1 MAQLY
6 SIYVVYRDGR
16 TLLQKD
22 FQIENMEPDLVT
34 GFLSAVSMFLSDLV
48 GRISED
54 GQKLRTLEREDGRLR
69 IIDREDVKILL
80 EYGKNIYVAVFSTDD
95 LPAIRDRMR
104 TLINIMERQHGELF
118 ENWLGDLSHFRE
130 IAPQI
135 DLLFRPFAVAERYV
149 PIRVHIVPKSQTP
162 EELHALLDGVTD
174 HVHVVPGTDMA
185 RELGNH
191 RAANVVLLGTLSAFL
206 DVPVDTWLAVI
217 ESRVPPK
224 YVALNRQAFERGRQA
239 AAG

>member
-1 MAQLY
+1 MAHLY
-6 SIYVVYRDGR
+6 SLYVVYRDGR

-48 GRISED
+48 GRISEV

-95 LPAIRDRMR
+95 LPAIRSRMC
-104 TLINIMERQHGELF
+104 TLINIMERQHGELL

-135 DLLFRPFAVAERYV
+135 DLLFRPYAVAERYV
-149 PIRVHIVPKSQTP
+149 PIRVHTVPKSQTP
-162 EELHALLDGVTD
+162 EELHPLLDVIDGN
-174 HVHVVPGTDMA
+174 
-185 RELGNH
+185 RSIQELAQEL
-191 RAANVVLLGTLSAFL
+191 RQ
-206 DVPVDTWLAVI
+206 PVFQVMLEYFKLQHLQAVQLERRLRI
-217 ESRVPPK
+217 EQLVSPK
-224 YVALNRQAFERGRQA
+224 D
-239 AAG
+239 